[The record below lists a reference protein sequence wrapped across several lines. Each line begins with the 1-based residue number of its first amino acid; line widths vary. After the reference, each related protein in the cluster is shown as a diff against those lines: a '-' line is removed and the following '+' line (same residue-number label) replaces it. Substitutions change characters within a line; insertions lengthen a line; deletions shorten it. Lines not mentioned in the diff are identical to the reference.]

1 MQLTSRSGSKN
12 AGMLVLLLALAGC
25 STDPCQTYAIAVNGC
40 PEFVDINSTSSS
52 TGSGT
57 PTTTCNDKQENV
69 AQCLLN
75 TGVDPCKIVYHPDTL
90 SQAEQQKV
98 AACKAGL

>member
-1 MQLTSRSGSKN
+1 MTSRRHLKN
-12 AGMLVLLLALAGC
+12 AGMLAALVVVAGC
-25 STDPCQTYAIAVNGC
+25 STDPCQTYAIAVTGC

-57 PTTTCNDKQENV
+57 PTTTCNDKQESV

-75 TGVDPCKIVYHPDTL
+75 SGVDPCKIV
-90 SQAEQQKV
+90 
-98 AACKAGL
+98 